1 MSVTVRPATGVDVDA
16 LVRFNMAMAA
26 ETEDKGLDARVLK
39 RGIETLMANPSDGH
53 YLIAERNG
61 EVAGTLMVT
70 FEWSDWRCGRF
81 HWIQSVYVAA
91 PHRRQGVYQA
101 MHKTVR
107 DAASVAPD
115 CCGIR
120 LYVERDNRTAQ
131 TTYLN
136 LGMVETDYKLF
147 EEVFER

>member
-1 MSVTVRPATGVDVDA
+1 MSVTVRPATRADIDA

-26 ETEDKGLDARVLK
+26 ETEDKGLDESTLK
-39 RGIETLMANPSDGH
+39 RGIETLMANPVDGH
-53 YLIAERNG
+53 YLIAERNA

-70 FEWSDWRCGRF
+70 YEWSDWRCGRF

-91 PHRRQGVYQA
+91 EHRRQGVYQA
-101 MHKTVR
+101 LHDTVR
-107 DAASVAPD
+107 RAARDTDD

-120 LYVERDNRTAQ
+120 LYVERDNTTAQ

-136 LGMVETDYKLF
+136 LGMVKTDYKLF
-147 EEVFER
+147 EEVFKP